1 VLCDQC
7 GERQASIH
15 LTQIVDNS
23 VTTAHL
29 CEQCAAEQGVKTGG
43 PGAALPLAG
52 FLGST
57 GPGAA
62 AVLAGGAD
70 AGSCSFCGASL
81 QDFRDTGR
89 LGCPECYAAF
99 ETQLRELLRRIH
111 GASQHVGRLYL
122 AAAAPDATEV
132 PKLLA
137 VLRERLRRAVET
149 ENFEL
154 AAELRDRIRGLE

>member
-1 VLCDQC
+1 MLCDRC
-7 GERQASIH
+7 GERPAAIH

-29 CEQCAAEQGVKTGG
+29 CEQCASEQGVQVSG
-43 PGAALPLAG
+43 PTAQLPLSG

-57 GPGAA
+57 GAIG
-62 AVLAGGAD
+62 AVLAEGANL
-70 AGSCSFCGASL
+70 GTCEFCGASL
-81 QDFRDTGR
+81 QDFRETGR
-89 LGCPECYAAF
+89 LGCAHCYVAF

-111 GASQHVGRLYL
+111 GASMHVGRPYL
-122 AAAAPDATEV
+122 GAAPPSSEEV
-132 PKLLA
+132 PRVLA
-137 VLRERLRRAVET
+137 GLRERLERAIEA